1 MPTTGTPLLIV
12 AVLTSVTISSSS
24 CILDVSQYQS
34 PSETNEN
41 LFPCVKSVYT
51 RTEDACRIADLNEGR
66 ARTNA
71 TQCVIEHRYIECYCS
86 EKCSE
91 DELRTLVRSLANEGT
106 PWEKNCIKNF
116 LENWKN
122 ATSTALTSGTTNG
135 SKDASELRMSEAEK
149 SMADEG
155 GESFTRKTLVPE
167 VSGSSHANQTTENER
182 RELRMARER
191 LLKATTFKLFWIS
204 CMMAFFM
211 VCQMVLV
218 TMIRYESMHY
228 AVAPSTLTTTTESSL
243 LEAQRT
249 SSASSTSATASRSAA
264 AIRRARTPR
273 TKPSTT
279 TSIVRGDVSALT
291 MPKSGDWYQFKNT

>member
-1 MPTTGTPLLIV
+1 MVMPTTGTPLLIV

-191 LLKATTFKLFWIS
+191 LLHSTAPCVALYRQDRHTIR
-204 CMMAFFM
+204 
-211 VCQMVLV
+211 QM
-218 TMIRYESMHY
+218 RYDAAPL
-228 AVAPSTLTTTTESSL
+228 AVKGRSRTAPSGVAADEHC
-243 LEAQRT
+243 
-249 SSASSTSATASRSAA
+249 SRSFV
-264 AIRRARTPR
+264 
-273 TKPSTT
+273 
-279 TSIVRGDVSALT
+279 SIF
-291 MPKSGDWYQFKNT
+291 W